1 MMHTPTRNTQK
12 SSHHIPTDNK
22 TTNKLPNK
30 GTELACHRI
39 GKLFAKKERDING
52 LSPKVRASIFLSS
65 RLIKEC

>member
-30 GTELACHRI
+30 ATELACHRI
-39 GKLFAKKERDING
+39 GKLFAKKERDI
-52 LSPKVRASIFLSS
+52 LLMDFRPKFGRRFF
-65 RLIKEC
+65 